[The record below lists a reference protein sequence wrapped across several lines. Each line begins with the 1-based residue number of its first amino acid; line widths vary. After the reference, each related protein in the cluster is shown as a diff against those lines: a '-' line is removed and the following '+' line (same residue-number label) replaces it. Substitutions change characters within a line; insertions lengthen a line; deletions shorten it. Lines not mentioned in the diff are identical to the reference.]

1 MDPNGYM
8 DPELWGN
15 LQCEIPLDLIF
26 AKLPLREFFQLRVVC
41 REWNRLASD
50 REFLVAANPKPIQKL
65 YFHLCRR
72 GPDYQ
77 LHGLLTYTSWCKRW
91 DYSCL
96 GQHDELYSLVA
107 NQGLIYAPRA
117 GDCNILRVFDI
128 HSRIWYTLPR
138 LDPELRILYDDKHF
152 PVVALKVDTS
162 SYPYE
167 FEVIRAGG
175 ISPSPTPIISPS
187 PTHIYNSRTNTW
199 SVGKLT
205 NIVDSPIKATCAQV
219 SDALYVWSDLDYVY
233 CYKITEDCWYTRD
246 VAEDDDSFESWLT
259 GIGAWKEK
267 VYHVSSIRFGKYP
280 NSWDELLMYE
290 WDDEDLQWEEV
301 DRMPPHLRDWLLDSC
316 NDEHYAFEILSS
328 HCDEWV
334 LIYSYYYEV
343 GNVNKYILYN
353 LETKV
358 WEIANIPDAL
368 VQPFLDDEET
378 EFFYEPE
385 HCYHRKKSRA
395 WASMQATYRS
405 HCDRDDEQQQV
416 VQEKQP
422 ASLDDWSHFLDQL

>member
-15 LQCEIPLDLIF
+15 WQYGIPLDLIF
-26 AKLPLREFFQLRVVC
+26 AKLPLREFFQLRLVC
-41 REWNRLASD
+41 REWNRLAGD
-50 REFLVAANPKPIQKL
+50 REFLVAANPKPIQKP

-77 LHGLLTYTSWCKRW
+77 LHGLLTYTSWCKQW

-96 GQHDELYSLVA
+96 GQHDELYYLVA
-107 NQGLIYAPRA
+107 NQGLIYAPKA
-117 GDCNILRVFDI
+117 DDCDILRVFDI
-128 HSRIWYTLPR
+128 HSRIWYTLPP
-138 LDPELRILYDDKHF
+138 LDPELRSLCEDF

-175 ISPSPTPIISPS
+175 PINSLS
-187 PTHIYNSRTNTW
+187 PTHTYNSRTNTW

-205 NIVDSPIKATCAQV
+205 NIGDSPIKATCAQV
-219 SDALYVWSDLDYVY
+219 SDALYVWSDVDYVF
-233 CYKITEDCWYTRD
+233 CYKISEDCWYTRD
-246 VAEDDDSFESWLT
+246 VTEDDKESESWLT

-267 VYHVSSIRFGKYP
+267 VYHVLSARFGQHP
-280 NSWDELLMYE
+280 NGWDELIMYE
-290 WDDEDLQWEEV
+290 WDDEDLQWKEV
-301 DRMPPHLRDWLLDSC
+301 DRMPPHLRDWLLDSRNC
-316 NDEHYAFEILSS
+316 APYDMEILSS
-328 HCDEWV
+328 YCDEWV
-334 LIYSYYYEV
+334 LIYSYYYEE
-343 GNVNKYILYN
+343 GDVNKYILYN

-358 WEIANIPDAL
+358 WKIANIPDAL

-378 EFFYEPE
+378 EFFYGPA
-385 HCYHRKKSRA
+385 HCYHRKKSRV
-395 WASMQATYRS
+395 WASMQPYKNPY
-405 HCDRDDEQQQV
+405 DRDNRQQQV
-416 VQEKQP
+416 MQDKQP